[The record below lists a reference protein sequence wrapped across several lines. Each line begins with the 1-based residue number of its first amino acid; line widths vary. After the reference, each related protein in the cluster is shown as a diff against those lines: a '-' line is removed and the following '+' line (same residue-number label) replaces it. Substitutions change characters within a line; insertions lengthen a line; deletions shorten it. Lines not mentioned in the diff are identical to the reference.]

1 MPHLPPFGSLCG
13 KYPRRTPG
21 PRGARR
27 SRGCLH
33 RGKALPP
40 TAGGVQLWAGSSGL
54 WLQQRWKCPLLP
66 VCSQTLPPPPCP
78 TACSHASQIRPC
90 SHSWPECP
98 KAGQRGPASSVAL
111 DGRGQCRSVAW
122 LHSPRRARVAH
133 GSRKLDVSSCRVWVG
148 RPPRRFLTRQGTPL
162 SITSRPLGRAG
173 AQRGGAFCH
182 RPRGRAVAGAHTTT
196 QQLKPSVQ
204 TSEPLSGPGLGLGCC
219 CGSRRLAHPWCT
231 RSVCWRVLTLPCP
244 APPNRRGAGPTGP
257 ASLHRPNS
265 LGPAP
270 LWA

>member
-1 MPHLPPFGSLCG
+1 MLEGAGAACTGGRPCHPLPGEYSSGLAALGSGSSSVGSALCYLCVLKLSHPHPA
-13 KYPRRTPG
+13 PRPAVTLAKSGLVATAGQSAPKLA
-21 PRGARR
+21 RGARPR
-27 SRGCLH
+27 VW
-33 RGKALPP
+33 PWM
-40 TAGGVQLWAGSSGL
+40 GGVSVVPLPGSTVPAVPGLPMGAENWTCPHAGCGL
-54 WLQQRWKCPLLP
+54 
-66 VCSQTLPPPPCP
+66 
-78 TACSHASQIRPC
+78 
-90 SHSWPECP
+90 
-98 KAGQRGPASSVAL
+98 VA
-111 DGRGQCRSVAW
+111 
-122 LHSPRRARVAH
+122 
-133 GSRKLDVSSCRVWVG
+133 
-148 RPPRRFLTRQGTPL
+148 PPRRFLTRQGTPL